1 VVVHDASPAAR
12 ALLVLE
18 LIQSTP
24 GIGAERLADR
34 LGLSDRAVRRHV
46 AILREAGIPVESTRG
61 RYGGYRIGRGLR
73 LPPLMF
79 TPAEALGLVMAVLE
93 GHPATDDDP
102 VGQALGKIVRALPEP
117 LARPADAVR
126 RVPARGWHVV
136 VPDVDVTLQL
146 VQACDAERRVR
157 LRYGVDGDRTWDVE
171 LDPWAVVVRHRR
183 WYLLGWSH
191 DKEAR
196 RVYRVDRVRSVAV
209 LSERFERPADLDA
222 LATVEDQLAMGW
234 KHQVEVIIDGGVEEC
249 RHWLPRSFGRLEEV
263 DATTTRLVATT
274 DEPEWYAAQL
284 ANLPMPFRLVGSPEV
299 RAAMIEL
306 AERLHAASE
315 QSPSQSRP
323 QGPLAGEGGPPL
335 GLRVTRKGGPV

>member
-1 VVVHDASPAAR
+1 VVVHDVSPAAR

-18 LIQSTP
+18 MVQSAP
-24 GIGAERLADR
+24 GITADRLAER

-46 AILREAGIPVESTRG
+46 AVLREAGIPVESTRG

-79 TPAEALGLVMAVLE
+79 TTAEALGLVMAVLE
-93 GHPATDDDP
+93 GHPAGEEDP

-136 VPDVDVTLQL
+136 VPDAEVTLQL
-146 VQACDAERRVR
+146 VQATDAGRRVR
-157 LRYGVDGDRTWDVE
+157 LRYGHGAGREWDVE

-191 DKEAR
+191 DKDAR
-196 RVYRVDRVRSVAV
+196 RVLRVDRVRAV
-209 LSERFERPADLDA
+209 TVLAEGFEAPADLDA
-222 LATVEDQLAMGW
+222 LDAVEEQLSMGW
-234 KHQVEVIIDGGVEEC
+234 KHAVEVVIEAPLEDC
-249 RHWLPRSFGRLEEV
+249 RHWLPRSFGRLEEIG
-263 DATTTRLVATT
+263 DHTTRLVATT

-284 ANLPMPFRLVGSPEV
+284 GNLPMRFRLIGSPEV
-299 RAAMIEL
+299 RAAMADLGRRLL
-306 AERLHAASE
+306 AAADD
-315 QSPSQSRP
+315 
-323 QGPLAGEGGPPL
+323 G
-335 GLRVTRKGGPV
+335 

>member
-18 LIQSTP
+18 MVQNAP
-24 GIGAERLADR
+24 GIGAQRLADR
-34 LGLSDRAVRRHV
+34 LGLSERAVRRHV

-79 TPAEALGLVMAVLE
+79 TADEALGLVMAVLE
-93 GHPATDDDP
+93 GHPAGDDDP
-102 VGQALGKIVRALPEP
+102 VGQALGKIVRALPEQ

-126 RVPARGWHVV
+126 RLPARGWHVV
-136 VPDVDVTLQL
+136 VPDVEVTLRL
-146 VQACDAERRVR
+146 VEASDSGRRVR
-157 LRYGVDGDRTWDVE
+157 LRYGHDAGREWDVE

-191 DKEAR
+191 DRQAR
-196 RVYRVDRVRSVAV
+196 RVLRVDRVRSVTV
-209 LSERFERPADLDA
+209 LPETFAAPSGLDA
-222 LATVEDQLAMGW
+222 LNAVEEQLSMGW
-234 KHQVEVIIDGGVEEC
+234 KHAVEVVIEAPRAEC
-249 RHWLPRSFGRLEEV
+249 RHWLARSLGRLEEI
-263 DATTTRLVATT
+263 DERSTRLVATT

-299 RAAMIEL
+299 RAAMAEL
-306 AERLHAASE
+306 GRRLVAASDPATAGPH
-315 QSPSQSRP
+315 PS
-323 QGPLAGEGGPPL
+323 GGVRACRQIP
-335 GLRVTRKGGPV
+335 R

>member
-1 VVVHDASPAAR
+1 MVHDASPAAR

-18 LIQSTP
+18 MVQNAP
-24 GIGAERLADR
+24 GISAERLAER

-79 TPAEALGLVMAVLE
+79 TTAEALGLVMAVLE
-93 GHPATDDDP
+93 GHPAGEDDP

-136 VPDVDVTLQL
+136 VPDVEVTLQL
-146 VQACDAERRVR
+146 VQAADAGHRVR
-157 LRYGVDGDRTWDVE
+157 LRYGSDRERGEGYDLE

-191 DKEAR
+191 AKQAR
-196 RVYRVDRVRSVAV
+196 RVLRVDRVRVVTALPETFSPP
-209 LSERFERPADLDA
+209 EGLDA
-222 LATVEDQLAMGW
+222 LAAVEEQLSMGW
-234 KHQVEVIIDGGVEEC
+234 RYAVEVLVDAPLEEC
-249 RHWLPRSFGRLEEV
+249 RHWLARSLGRLEEV
-263 DATTTRLVATT
+263 DDHTTRLVATT

-284 ANLPMPFRLVGSPEV
+284 ANLPMTFRLVGSPEV
-299 RAAMIEL
+299 SAAMTDLGRRLL
-306 AERLHAASE
+306 AAT
-315 QSPSQSRP
+315 
-323 QGPLAGEGGPPL
+323 GGPP
-335 GLRVTRKGGPV
+335 TDSTYQTAGG

>member
-1 VVVHDASPAAR
+1 MVVHDVSPAAR

-18 LIQSTP
+18 LVQATP
-24 GIGAERLADR
+24 GISAERLAER
-34 LGLSDRAVRRHV
+34 LGLSDRAIRRHI

-93 GHPATDDDP
+93 GHPAGEDDP

-126 RVPARGWHVV
+126 RVTTRGWHVV
-136 VPDVDVTLQL
+136 VPDVEVTLRL
-146 VQACDAERRVR
+146 VEASDAGRRVR
-157 LRYGVDGDRTWDVE
+157 LRYGHDDENVWDIE

-191 DKEAR
+191 DKVAR
-196 RVYRVDRVRSVAV
+196 RLLRVDRVRSVTILAD
-209 LSERFERPADLDA
+209 SFAPPADLDP
-222 LATVEDQLAMGW
+222 LAAVEEQLAMGW
-234 KHQVEVIIDGGVEEC
+234 RYDVEVVVDGPLEEC
-249 RHWLPRSFGRLEEV
+249 RHWLPRSFGRLEAL

-284 ANLPMPFRLVGSPEV
+284 ANLPMTFRLVGSPEV
-299 RAAMIEL
+299 RAAMSEL
-306 AERLHAASE
+306 GRRLLAASAADHE
-315 QSPSQSRP
+315 QP
-323 QGPLAGEGGPPL
+323 
-335 GLRVTRKGGPV
+335 